1 MAEMCRKC
9 GSAVGSLRHAAA
21 CGVTNSVTPVTNSVT
36 PVTNSVT
43 LAEKIERVI
52 ADPEAIILSEH
63 VCPTCGQLHR
73 VVMTNRERQKA
84 YRERKR
90 G

>member
-9 GSAVGSLRHAAA
+9 GSAIGSFRHAAA
-21 CGVTNSVTPVTNSVT
+21 CGVTKTVTAVTPAVT
-36 PVTNSVT
+36 PITNNVT
-43 LAEKIERVI
+43 LADRMVTSRVAI
-52 ADPEAIILSEH
+52 ASAIFGEH
-63 VCPTCGQLHR
+63 ICPTCGELHR
-73 VVMTNRERQKA
+73 VAMTNGERQRA

>member
-21 CGVTNSVTPVTNSVT
+21 CGVTNSVT